1 MTALRTCAQDLRS
14 FSTVSHR
21 VGALAAGA
29 AVGTA
34 MGVRHASALLL
45 LLLAVLVVLAPASA
59 PPPPPPRDPEN
70 RRPVDPTAFIEEQIA
85 AGNIPGCSVAVTVGD
100 VRLPGRLQWRQL
112 RG

>member
-1 MTALRTCAQDLRS
+1 MTALRTCAP
-14 FSTVSHR
+14 
-21 VGALAAGA
+21 ACA

-34 MGVRHASALLL
+34 MGVRRASALLL
-45 LLLAVLVVLAPASA
+45 LAVLLAVLVVLAPASA

-70 RRPVDPTAFIEEQIA
+70 RRPVDPTAFIEEQIS